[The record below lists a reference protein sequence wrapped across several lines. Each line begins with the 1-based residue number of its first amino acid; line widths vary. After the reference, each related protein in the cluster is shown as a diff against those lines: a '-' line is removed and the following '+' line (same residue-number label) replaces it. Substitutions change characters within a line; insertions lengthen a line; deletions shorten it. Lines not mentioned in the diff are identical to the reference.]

1 MNRDALLAYPLDER
15 LGHAQSAVLQDLRP
29 IFRDLLIQ
37 IGAMPDTAS
46 REDVLLSFR
55 AAILRMNAFANEIE
69 TVEREAIL
77 EIVYEV
83 GEIAGL
89 PSTSRFAEEWRGDW

>member
-15 LGHAQSAVLQDLRP
+15 LEHGQSAVLKDLRS

-37 IGAMPDTAS
+37 IASTPDTAS
-46 REDVLLSFR
+46 REDVLLAFR
-55 AAILRMNAFANEIE
+55 AAILRVNAFANDIE
-69 TVEREAIL
+69 TVERETIL

-89 PSTSRFAEEWRGDW
+89 PTTSRFAEEWRGDW